1 MYKFLI
7 AAALFGVPALAQ
19 PTFAQTTQA
28 TNGQSTRLYIAH
40 GNGITISFLN
50 TEETIHKVILDNP
63 SFMVHD
69 FQPCDAEECGQQL
82 LHLNRIKDLV
92 LEHIQNNGSTSLQII
107 TKNQQTGGVKIHFYT
122 VIKGNTTSKNF
133 IQISVQPTTTAAS
146 PTIINPTNVA
156 PTEIATKIRATL
168 AKPEIADRVDLKM
181 RFKLLK
187 FASLLEMGT
196 KEANALQLA
205 NLSDSTIREILNYA
219 N

>member
-1 MYKFLI
+1 MHKYLL
-7 AAALFGVPALAQ
+7 AAALLSIPALAQ
-19 PTFAQTTQA
+19 PTFAQTTQSI
-28 TNGQSTRLYIAH
+28 NHQSTRLYIAH
-40 GNGITISFLN
+40 GNGITFSFLN
-50 TEETIHKVILDNP
+50 TEETIQKVILDNP

-107 TKNQQTGGVKIHFYT
+107 TKNQQTGEVKIHFYT
-122 VIKGNTTSKNF
+122 VIKGNSTSKNF
-133 IQISVQPTTTAAS
+133 IPIGVQPTTTAAS
-146 PTIINPTNVA
+146 PTINPTNVA

-181 RFKLLK
+181 RLKLLK